1 MKFALQWTCYFDEV
15 GYGTIKEYNVDEVIN
30 ADDVLTW
37 IDENMLKLQQDLMV
51 SCTEAPCHIDDDI
64 EWNWRFFEGT
74 ITDLSCEEIDKI
86 QWLSSDR
93 LREIVRKTHVN
104 T

>member
-1 MKFALQWTCYFDEV
+1 MKFALQWTFYFDEV
-15 GYGTIKEYNVDEVIN
+15 WYGTIKEYHVDDVIN
-30 ADDVLTW
+30 ADDALNW
-37 IDENMLKLQQDLMV
+37 IDEHMLKLQQDLKV
-51 SCTEAPCHIDDDI
+51 TCHIDDDI

>member
-37 IDENMLKLQQDLMV
+37 IDEHMLKLQQDLKV

-64 EWNWRFFEGT
+64 EWNWRFLKVPLLIYPVKRLIKFNGYPL
-74 ITDLSCEEIDKI
+74 IGCEIAV
-86 QWLSSDR
+86 Q
-93 LREIVRKTHVN
+93 N
-104 T
+104 N

>member
-1 MKFALQWTCYFDEV
+1 MKFALQWTFYFDDKYV
-15 GYGTIKEYNVDEVIN
+15 TGPSKNINVDDVIN
-30 ADDVLTW
+30 ADDAFNW
-37 IDENMLKLQQDLMV
+37 IDEHMLKLQQDLKV
-51 SCTEAPCHIDDDI
+51 SCTEAPYHIDDDI

-86 QWLSSDR
+86 QWLSIDR
-93 LREIVRKTHVN
+93 ARVQTHVN